1 MFLAGDAAHGVGEPV
16 VDNFHGMGTGALE
29 AHLEKLQLHNV
40 AIHLSNNSC
49 NFRGV
54 DDPYVAQHC
63 LKWLPTELVRRIAAC
78 DKALTYQFLSA
89 TVKRG
94 GICSLFDYMS
104 CIPVHHYK
112 TYMTTSHVITRAE
125 LEVEVSQAIGAY
137 LQCFL
142 ANDMDG
148 INAKV
153 AYPLS
158 LISDGHTSLCSEFP
172 MSPKQMMEE
181 TGWHTTVNIMSAV
194 AGVNGN
200 KAHVTSSG
208 TRVRKDGSVIENY
221 DVFYA
226 LTKTSGNW
234 KIFSMSQ
241 VVYPVSADQS

>member
-1 MFLAGDAAHGVGEPV
+1 M
-16 VDNFHGMGTGALE
+16 
-29 AHLEKLQLHNV
+29 
-40 AIHLSNNSC
+40 
-49 NFRGV
+49 
-54 DDPYVAQHC
+54 
-63 LKWLPTELVRRIAAC
+63 AC
-78 DKALTYQFLSA
+78 DKTLTYQFLSA
-89 TVKRG
+89 AVRSG
-94 GICSLFDYMS
+94 GVCSLYDACSVSPFT
-104 CIPVHHYK
+104 ITKPP
-112 TYMTTSHVITRAE
+112 MTTPHVTTRAE
-125 LEVEVSQAIGAY
+125 LEVEVSQAIDAY

-148 INAKV
+148 INATI

-172 MSPKQMMEE
+172 ISPKHMMEE
-181 TGWHTTVNIMSAV
+181 TGWHTTVNITSTV

-208 TRVRKDGSVIENY
+208 TRVRQDGSVIENY

-234 KIFSMSQ
+234 KIFAVSQ

>member
-1 MFLAGDAAHGVGEPV
+1 MLLAGDAVHGVRQGIDLPILKCSSQKRWCV
-16 VDNFHGMGTGALE
+16 FTVRCM
-29 AHLEKLQLHNV
+29 
-40 AIHLSNNSC
+40 
-49 NFRGV
+49 FR
-54 DDPYVAQHC
+54 
-63 LKWLPTELVRRIAAC
+63 
-78 DKALTYQFLSA
+78 
-89 TVKRG
+89 
-94 GICSLFDYMS
+94 
-104 CIPVHHYK
+104 IPVHHYK
-112 TYMTTSHVITRAE
+112 TPMTTPHVTTRAE

-142 ANDMDG
+142 ANNMDG
-148 INAKV
+148 INATI

-172 MSPKQMMEE
+172 MSPKHMMEE
-181 TGWHTTVNIMSAV
+181 TGWHTTVNITSTV

-208 TRVRKDGSVIENY
+208 TRVRQDGSVIENY